1 MKVDEELV
9 NEIGSVMKL
18 EFTEAQMNT
27 IVAEINNTITM
38 FEELQQL
45 DTEGVEGTFYGT
57 LTNKARLRKDEAIK
71 NVQEVSALLENAPAT
86 KDTFIE
92 VPAILEDGEGGA

>member
-1 MKVDEELV
+1 
-9 NEIGSVMKL
+9 MKL
-18 EFTEAQMNT
+18 EFTDAQMTT

-38 FEELQQL
+38 FEALEEL

-57 LTNKARLRKDEAIK
+57 LTKKAPLRKDEAVK
-71 NVQEVSALLENAPAT
+71 NEDEVAALLDRAPAT

>member
-1 MKVDEELV
+1 MIVNEELI

-18 EFTEAQMNT
+18 EFTDTQMS
-27 IVAEINNTITM
+27 IILEEINSTISM
-38 FEELQQL
+38 FEELENL

-57 LTNKARLRKDEAIK
+57 LTNKARLRKDEAVK
-71 NVQEVSALLENAPAT
+71 NEKEVSALLENAPAT

>member
-1 MKVDEELV
+1 MIVDEQLV
-9 NEIGSVMKL
+9 SEIGSVMKL
-18 EFTEAQMNT
+18 EFTEAQMST

-38 FEELQQL
+38 FEELQKL
-45 DTEGVEGTFYGT
+45 DTEGVEGTFYGI
-57 LTNKARLRKDEAIK
+57 LTNKARLRKDEAVRNEK
-71 NVQEVSALLENAPAT
+71 EVAALLENAPAT